1 MNRRPLRFISAI
13 SLLIFVLILAL
24 WLRSNWVLDGVDEI
38 ASMHSRKLDIGA
50 RSAKGRVWLSIGVYS
65 QTDGKWSLSSPK
77 HFADDDGSRQHLYL
91 SGVQSGLQSRGW
103 FHSDFGAAC
112 YRDGSFPAAVGV
124 PLKVQLLA
132 PQWFIALLA
141 SLLPLRWAVV
151 RTRIRRMREA
161 AQCVRCGY
169 DLRAS
174 PDRCPECGTPLVRA
188 SA

>member
-1 MNRRPLRFISAI
+1 
-13 SLLIFVLILAL
+13 
-24 WLRSNWVLDGVDEI
+24 
-38 ASMHSRKLDIGA
+38 
-50 RSAKGRVWLSIGVYS
+50 
-65 QTDGKWSLSSPK
+65 
-77 HFADDDGSRQHLYL
+77 
-91 SGVQSGLQSRGW
+91 
-103 FHSDFGAAC
+103 
-112 YRDGSFPAAVGV
+112 VGV